1 LDEIISPENMGI
13 NKLDSLE
20 KDCLKEVKI
29 WKTRELSY
37 CYQLLA

>member
-1 LDEIISPENMGI
+1 LEDLIYEKILDEIISPENMGI

-29 WKTRELSY
+29 
-37 CYQLLA
+37 